1 MNPGTVFSIVLL
13 SAVSLH
19 GAAIAQSPPKTQGDP
34 LMEIC
39 SGFLDQN
46 SLSISGDAK
55 RLCSCLVREVKG
67 KLSKA
72 EMEVYDRRNQA
83 GQPLPDALQNKITG
97 IAVQC
102 LTEAR

>member
-1 MNPGTVFSIVLL
+1 MKALALVLTVFAIGP
-13 SAVSLH
+13 AV
-19 GAAIAQSPPKTQGDP
+19 AQTAPKSSGDP

-39 SGFLDQN
+39 SGFLTQN
-46 SLSISGDAK
+46 NLNISGDAA
-55 RLCSCLVREVKG
+55 RLCGCLVREVKG

-72 EMEVYDRRNQA
+72 EMEVYDRNNAA
-83 GQPLPDALQNKITG
+83 GRPLPAALQNKITG